1 MVGLV
6 EVTWRFDGDKFFIEI
21 VRGGEVLHSIVRD
34 VGELE
39 ISVADMVSRAFKKNK
54 RYTTGG
60 MVTRSGNIIT
70 GIRKH
75 IISRMDI
82 WAIDAIMNSGVYP
95 LSYEVRRPAYDDVL
109 KYLAGI
115 SLERIEI
122 LGNDVVVFRMPENF
136 VTVHFKRV
144 TVFPYDAEKISV
156 IQYDEYY
163 EADGVLWYAVDNGV
177 ELPKDIESVLSYYV
191 VAYRMLKGG
200 GVR

>member
-6 EVTWRFDGDKFFIEI
+6 EVTWRFDGSRFIVEI
-21 VRGGEVLHSIVRD
+21 SRGGEVLYSTVRD

-39 ISVADMVSRAFKKNK
+39 ISVADIVSRVFRKNK
-54 RYTTGG
+54 RYTAGG
-60 MVTRSGNIIT
+60 MVTRSGNVIT
-70 GIRKH
+70 AIKKH
-75 IISRMDI
+75 IMSRMDI

-122 LGNDVVVFRMPENF
+122 LGDNVVIFRMPENF

-163 EADGVLWYAVDNGV
+163 EADGVLWHAVDNRV

-191 VAYRMLKGG
+191 IAYRMLKGG
-200 GVR
+200 DGK